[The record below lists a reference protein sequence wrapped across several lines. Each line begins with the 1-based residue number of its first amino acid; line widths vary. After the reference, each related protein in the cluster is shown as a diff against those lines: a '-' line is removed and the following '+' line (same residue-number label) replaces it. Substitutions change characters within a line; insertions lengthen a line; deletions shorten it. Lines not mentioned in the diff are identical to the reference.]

1 MLFKNCNIISYCNTI
16 SSITLKPE
24 ESDEIMLSFISN
36 TSAALSH
43 HTLLLSGFSIYV
55 LLCRKLERLEYR
67 RQELEALGNKETPAM
82 KLDAQNQAGTSMT
95 DGDIVSQDVL
105 DEQTLAVKLEEAE
118 KIIRRLRREN
128 EENRREVS
136 VPECKFGFQ
145 NVILHNVCIYQGAP
159 VVLSFVF

>member
-1 MLFKNCNIISYCNTI
+1 MFKNCNIIS
-16 SSITLKPE
+16 SITLRPE
-24 ESDEIMLSFISN
+24 ENDEIMLSFISN
-36 TSAALSH
+36 TAALSH
-43 HTLLLSGFSIYV
+43 PTLLVSGFSIYV

-67 RQELEALGNKETPAM
+67 KQELEALGNKETPAM
-82 KLDAQNQAGTSMT
+82 KLDAQNQAGTSIT

-136 VPECKFGFQ
+136 VTECKFCFQ
-145 NVILHNVCIYQGAP
+145 NVILRICIC
-159 VVLSFVF
+159 

>member
-1 MLFKNCNIISYCNTI
+1 MCKNCNIIS
-16 SSITLKPE
+16 SIKLRPE

-36 TSAALSH
+36 KRAASSH

-55 LLCRKLERLEYR
+55 LLCRKLERLECR
-67 RQELEALGNKETPAM
+67 RQELEALGNKVTPAV
-82 KLDAQNQAGTSMT
+82 KLDAQNQAGTCMT
-95 DGDIVSQDVL
+95 DRDTVSQDVV

-136 VPECKFGFQ
+136 VIECKFCFQ
-145 NVILHNVCIYQGAP
+145 NVI
-159 VVLSFVF
+159 